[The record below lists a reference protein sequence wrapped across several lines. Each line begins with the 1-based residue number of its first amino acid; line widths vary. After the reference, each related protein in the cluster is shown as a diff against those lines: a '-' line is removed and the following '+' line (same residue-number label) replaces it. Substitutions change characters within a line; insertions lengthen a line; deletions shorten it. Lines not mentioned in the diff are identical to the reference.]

1 MDGWGIS
8 TRIRDNLPITSAQL
22 QLLKRTLRL
31 PATRKLRY
39 ADASKTEDL
48 IVFEVQATDDAKAR
62 VSAEATKRN
71 GLLLISIASDNVPEH
86 EVILL
91 EDVMEAIVTE
101 WM

>member
-8 TRIRDNLPITSAQL
+8 TRIRDGLPITQTQL
-22 QLLKRTLRL
+22 QVLKRTLRL

-48 IVFEVQATDDAKAR
+48 IVFEVQATDDAMAR
-62 VSAEATKRN
+62 LPAETGKQQ
-71 GLLLISIASDNVPEH
+71 GLLLISIASDNVPEY
-86 EVILL
+86 EVIPL
-91 EDVMEAIVTE
+91 DEAMQEIDTD